1 MSAPNNNN
9 PTYLS
14 SIYCAIHPHVFLIN
28 RRCRYCDARRSRQY
42 ADYVRL
48 RNRNR
53 HTSQQRIQEIQ
64 NLQFPGS
71 STNYTRHLDNLIT
84 DIRRNLRENERIIE
98 RSYTNILRGD
108 EQYIT
113 PIEPLQQA
121 PISRHEISNENNNR
135 IEQDNILYDGNEYPI
150 SPIIN
155 NIRPQIPRPPNN
167 PPPTNRRP
175 VIQSLRLPNNTPPKN
190 RRPVIQSLRLPNNPP
205 PTNRPPVNIYIP
217 TQYSNTETDDDINLD
232 SYEELTNLSPV
243 ANGVSIRTLNK
254 RTQLIINQENSEDI
268 CCICQV
274 SYDNNEIIR
283 KLPCN
288 HTMHQHCIDIWF
300 EKNKNCP
307 MCRIEIIYHSPVRT

>member
-1 MSAPNNNN
+1 MSAPNNNT

-14 SIYCAIHPHVFLIN
+14 SIYCAIHPHVILVN
-28 RRCRYCDARRSRQY
+28 RRCRYCDLRRSRNY
-42 ADYVRL
+42 AEYVRL

-53 HTSQQRIQEIQ
+53 HSSQQRIQEIQ

-71 STNYTRHLDNLIT
+71 STNYTRHLDNLIS

-98 RSYTNILRGD
+98 RNYSNILRT
-108 EQYIT
+108 EETYIA
-113 PIEPLQQA
+113 PIEPLQQE
-121 PISRHEISNENNNR
+121 PISRHENSNENNNR
-135 IEQDNILYDGNEYPI
+135 TVQNNIWYDGNQYPI

-155 NIRPQIPRPPNN
+155 NIRPQIPRPPND
-167 PPPTNRRP
+167 PPPINRRP
-175 VIQSLRLPNNTPPKN
+175 VIPP
-190 RRPVIQSLRLPNNPP
+190 LRLPNNPP
-205 PTNRPPVNIYIP
+205 PTNRTPVNIYIP
-217 TQYSNTETDDDINLD
+217 TQYSNTETDDNINLD

-254 RTQLIINQENSEDI
+254 RTQLIINQENSDDI
-268 CCICQV
+268 CCICQQ

-307 MCRIEIIYHSPVRT
+307 MCRIEIIYHSPTRT

>member
-1 MSAPNNNN
+1 MPIPNNNI
-9 PTYLS
+9 PTYLN

-42 ADYVRL
+42 ADYVRI
-48 RNRNR
+48 RNMNR
-53 HTSQQRIQEIQ
+53 HSSQQRIQEIQ

-98 RSYTNILRGD
+98 RSYSNILRGE

-121 PISRHEISNENNNR
+121 AISRHEISNENNNENNNR
-135 IEQDNILYDGNEYPI
+135 IEQNNILYDGNEYPI

-175 VIQSLRLPNNTPPKN
+175 VIP
-190 RRPVIQSLRLPNNPP
+190 SLRLPNNPP
-205 PTNRPPVNIYIP
+205 PTNRRPVNIYIP
-217 TQYSNTETDDDINLD
+217 TQYSNIETDDDINLD

>member
-1 MSAPNNNN
+1 MSAPNNNT

-14 SIYCAIHPHVFLIN
+14 SIYCAIHPHVILVN
-28 RRCRYCDARRSRQY
+28 RRCRYCDARRSRNY
-42 ADYVRL
+42 AEYVRL

-53 HTSQQRIQEIQ
+53 HSSQQRIQEIQ

-98 RSYTNILRGD
+98 RSYSNILRRE
-108 EQYIT
+108 EQYIP
-113 PIEPLQQA
+113 PIEPLQQE
-121 PISRHEISNENNNR
+121 PISRHEISNENNR
-135 IEQDNILYDGNEYPI
+135 TEQNNIWYDGNQYPI

-175 VIQSLRLPNNTPPKN
+175 VIPP
-190 RRPVIQSLRLPNNPP
+190 LRLPNNPP
-205 PTNRPPVNIYIP
+205 PTNRRPVNIYIP
-217 TQYSNTETDDDINLD
+217 TQYSNTETDDNINLD

-307 MCRIEIIYHSPVRT
+307 MCRIEIIYHSPTRT

>member
-1 MSAPNNNN
+1 MSAPNNNT

-14 SIYCAIHPHVFLIN
+14 SIYCAIHPHVILVN
-28 RRCRYCDARRSRQY
+28 RRCRYCDARRSRNY
-42 ADYVRL
+42 AEYVRL

-53 HTSQQRIQEIQ
+53 HSSQQRIQEIQ

-98 RSYTNILRGD
+98 RNYSNILRT
-108 EQYIT
+108 EESYIAPT
-113 PIEPLQQA
+113 EPSQQE
-121 PISRHEISNENNNR
+121 PISRHENSNENNNR
-135 IEQDNILYDGNEYPI
+135 TVQNNIWYDGNQYPI

-167 PPPTNRRP
+167 PPPINRRP
-175 VIQSLRLPNNTPPKN
+175 VIPP
-190 RRPVIQSLRLPNNPP
+190 LRLPNNPP
-205 PTNRPPVNIYIP
+205 PTNRTPVNIYIP
-217 TQYSNTETDDDINLD
+217 TQYSNTETDDNINLD

-254 RTQLIINQENSEDI
+254 RTQLIINQENSDDI
-268 CCICQV
+268 CCICQQP
-274 SYDNNEIIR
+274 YDNNEIIR

-307 MCRIEIIYHSPVRT
+307 MCRIEIIYHSPTRT

>member
-113 PIEPLQQA
+113 QIEPLQQA

-175 VIQSLRLPNNTPPKN
+175 VIPSLRLPNNPPPIN
-190 RRPVIQSLRLPNNPP
+190 RRPVIPSLRLPNNPP

>member
-1 MSAPNNNN
+1 M
-9 PTYLS
+9 
-14 SIYCAIHPHVFLIN
+14 
-28 RRCRYCDARRSRQY
+28 
-42 ADYVRL
+42 
-48 RNRNR
+48 
-53 HTSQQRIQEIQ
+53 
-64 NLQFPGS
+64 
-71 STNYTRHLDNLIT
+71 
-84 DIRRNLRENERIIE
+84 
-98 RSYTNILRGD
+98 
-108 EQYIT
+108 
-113 PIEPLQQA
+113 
-121 PISRHEISNENNNR
+121 
-135 IEQDNILYDGNEYPI
+135 YDGNEYPI

-175 VIQSLRLPNNTPPKN
+175 VIPT
-190 RRPVIQSLRLPNNPP
+190 LRLPNNPP

-217 TQYSNTETDDDINLD
+217 RQYSNTETDDDDINLD

>member
-9 PTYLS
+9 PTYIN
-14 SIYCAIHPHVFLIN
+14 SIYCAIHPNMVLIN
-28 RRCRYCDARRSRQY
+28 RRCRYCDARRSREY

-53 HTSQQRIQEIQ
+53 YSTQQRIQNLQ
-64 NLQFPGS
+64 NLRFYDS

-84 DIRRNLRENERIIE
+84 DIRTNLRERERIIE
-98 RSYTNILRGD
+98 RNYSTILRRQ
-108 EQYIT
+108 EPSIT
-113 PIEPLQQA
+113 QTEPLQQE
-121 PISRHEISNENNNR
+121 PLSRHEISNENNNR
-135 IEQDNILYDGNEYPI
+135 IEQNNILYDGNQYQ
-150 SPIIN
+150 IN
-155 NIRPQIPRPPNN
+155 NIRRPNN
-167 PPPTNRRP
+167 PPLINRR
-175 VIQSLRLPNNTPPKN
+175 
-190 RRPVIQSLRLPNNPP
+190 
-205 PTNRPPVNIYIP
+205 PVNIYIP
-217 TQYSNTETDDDINLD
+217 SRYSNTDTDTDNDINLD

-254 RTQLIINQENSEDI
+254 KTQLIINQKNSEDI

-274 SYDNNEIIR
+274 SYDNNEIVR

-307 MCRIEIIYHSPVRT
+307 ICRIEIIYHSPVRT